1 MLYSY
6 YRVTK
11 KYVEPN
17 FDLIIVSMIHDADAG
32 RVFGYNILLYPGRYN
47 DTNDNSTHIRG

>member
-11 KYVEPN
+11 KYVKPN

-32 RVFGYNILLYPGRYN
+32 RVFGYYILLYPGRYN
-47 DTNDNSTHIRG
+47 DNSTHIRG